1 MKHLILFVALCLHYP
16 LAAQT
21 RLRGLGSLVIGLT
34 PPDSLNKLE
43 FVEDDQ
49 SYVKGTIALPCTHI
63 RSFTA
68 STVLIE
74 GVRVTAISVYF
85 YDDRLF
91 RISCDYSDALKKVFT
106 TKHGQGL
113 ARPPYT
119 VRLCS
124 GERGKPMLIEGEV
137 WLRDDVWALAVQ
149 STGYTSNCER
159 ENKRRLDIA
168 SQRLLAL
175 SSDCE
180 LRNVD
185 QALIEFDRLEKEKQ
199 RLTTHP
205 EKN

>member
-1 MKHLILFVALCLHYP
+1 MKHFILFVALCLHYP
-16 LAAQT
+16 LLAQT
-21 RLRGLGSLVIGLT
+21 KLRGLGSLTIALT
-34 PPDSLNKLE
+34 PTDSLNKHVFL
-43 FVEDDQ
+43 EDDQ

-68 STVLIE
+68 SNVLIE
-74 GVRVTAISVYF
+74 GVRVTAISIYF

-106 TKHGQGL
+106 AKHGQGL
-113 ARPPYT
+113 TRTPYT
-119 VRLCS
+119 TRLCS
-124 GERGKPMLIEGEV
+124 GEPGKPMLIEGEV
-137 WLRDDVWALAVQ
+137 WLQDDVVALAVQ

-185 QALIEFDRLEKEKQ
+185 QVLIEFDRFEKQ
-199 RLTTHP
+199 HSTIHP